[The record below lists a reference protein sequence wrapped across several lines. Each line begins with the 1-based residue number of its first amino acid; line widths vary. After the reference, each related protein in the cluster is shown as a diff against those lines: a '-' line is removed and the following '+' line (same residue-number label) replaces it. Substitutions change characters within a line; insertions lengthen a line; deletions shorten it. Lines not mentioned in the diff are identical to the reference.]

1 MSFGQILLP
10 IIALVLV
17 GAMVAF
23 VVVVGLNATSASSV
37 LSSISPPEDEGHHTT
52 PTA

>member
-1 MSFGQILLP
+1 MSFGQVLLP
-10 IIALVLV
+10 IVALVLI
-17 GAMVAF
+17 GAIIAF

-37 LSSISPPEDEGHHTT
+37 MSSISPPESENHHTT